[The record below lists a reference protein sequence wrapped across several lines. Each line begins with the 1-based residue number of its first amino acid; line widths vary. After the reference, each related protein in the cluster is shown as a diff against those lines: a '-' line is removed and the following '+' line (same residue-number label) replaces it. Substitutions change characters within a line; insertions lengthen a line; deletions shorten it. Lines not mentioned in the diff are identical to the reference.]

1 MAKQTK
7 REKLKEK
14 SKQLFFPE
22 NCENVNVPLLN
33 KEIWSQVNSIPYRG
47 DLRMINLQESL
58 QKAMTIA

>member
-14 SKQLFFPE
+14 SKQLFLHE
-22 NCENVNVPLLN
+22 NCKNVNVPLLN

-58 QKAMTIA
+58 QKPMTVG